1 MQVLRWRGAVLQPQ
15 IQDHQRPAI
24 GPLHIMQ
31 AGVPPHRPWQP
42 GVLEHQAAALGNDVV
57 VVNHNDRARLI
68 HIDLLITTH
77 DSTTKPADA
86 AGQHQQTD

>member
-1 MQVLRWRGAVLQPQ
+1 MQVLRWCRAVLQPQ

-31 AGVPPHRPWQP
+31 AGIPAHRPRHT
-42 GVLEHQAAALGNDVV
+42 GILKHQSAALGNDVV

-68 HIDLLITTH
+68 HIDLLVTTH

-86 AGQHQQTD
+86 AG